1 MIKINMV
8 SILFDIQWWVVKLV
22 KNFLKVS
29 LNSAYIVIKTNVN
42 PEITDDKAKDWGFG
56 FILH

>member
-1 MIKINMV
+1 MV
-8 SILFDIQWWVVKLV
+8 SMLFDIQWWVVILV